1 MSSLVLRQHSLLQWF
16 GREPEDT
23 SSIETRGTHYVQQTM
38 FWVTGV
44 GMPLV
49 HIVQE
54 QGKDQ
59 CTGVQASLLPRIM
72 IHPSLVRLSGRH
84 NLQLESTRVFVAC
97 LHNSFGELGLLS
109 NYELFVEPFLMFP
122 LPYQV

>member
-1 MSSLVLRQHSLLQWF
+1 MSGLVLRQHPSPQRFDL
-16 GREPEDT
+16 EPEDT

-38 FWVTGV
+38 FRVTGV

-49 HIVQE
+49 NIVQE

-59 CTGVQASLLPRIM
+59 CTGVQASLLPPNM
-72 IHPSLVRLSGRH
+72 IYPSLVRLLGRH
-84 NLQLESTRVFVAC
+84 NPQLESTRVYAVC

-109 NYELFVEPFLMFP
+109 SYVLFV
-122 LPYQV
+122 